1 LKSEVCALK
10 NVSLGD
16 VLDIRDGTHDT
27 PKYVEIGIPLITSK
41 NLTDYGLCVRDI
53 SFISEADHNQISNRS
68 AVENGDILY
77 GMIGTIGKPT
87 LVETDRKF
95 SIKNVALFKQSNP
108 QIHNK
113 YLRRLLNSTHINS
126 QIAQASKGGTQKF
139 VSLGALR
146 GLKATFPSF
155 TEQRRIAAILDQADV
170 LRTKRREALAQL
182 DILTQSIFIEMF
194 GDPMSQSSQWQS
206 QPISS
211 FVSGFE
217 SGKSVAA
224 EDENDS
230 ASSFRVLKVS
240 AVTSLEYKPQ
250 ESKAAPVDYM
260 PKQSYFVKNGDLL
273 FSRANT
279 TDLIGATAYVSH
291 TQPNLLLS
299 DKLWRFLWHETPR
312 AEPLFVNYL
321 FRQPRFRAEIG
332 RRASGTSGSMK
343 NISQNKVL
351 SISVDFPP
359 LELQRTFA
367 KRVTIIDQLKT
378 AHRTALTELDAL
390 FASLQHIPFRGEL

>member
-41 NLTDYGLCVRDI
+41 NLTDYGLCFRDI
-53 SFISEADHNQISNRS
+53 SFISEADHNQILNRS

-113 YLRRLLNSTHINS
+113 YLRRLLNSPPINS

-155 TEQRRIAAILDQADV
+155 KEQRRIAAILDQADA
-170 LRTKRREALAQL
+170 LRAKRGEALVQL
-182 DILTQSIFIEMF
+182 DSLMQSIFIEMF
-194 GDPMSQSSQWQS
+194 GDVLRNPKFARGMIR
-206 QPISS
+206 P
-211 FVSGFE
+211 FVDAN
-217 SGKSVAA
+217 SGKSAKYILSTDKTDIPVYGGNGINGWAT
-224 EDENDS
+224 NSLYDS
-230 ASSFRVLKVS
+230 PVLVFGRVGQQCGNAFITEGPSWVTDNAIVIRITDTTKLIAIYVLHAFQGSDFSRRVKHLDLPFINQSMILDNLIPIPPLILQKTFATRIQTVEALKS
-240 AVTSLEYKPQ
+240 THIASLEKLD
-250 ESKAAPVDYM
+250 S
-260 PKQSYFVKNGDLL
+260 L
-273 FSRANT
+273 FS
-279 TDLIGATAYVSH
+279 
-291 TQPNLLLS
+291 
-299 DKLWRFLWHETPR
+299 
-312 AEPLFVNYL
+312 
-321 FRQPRFRAEIG
+321 
-332 RRASGTSGSMK
+332 
-343 NISQNKVL
+343 
-351 SISVDFPP
+351 
-359 LELQRTFA
+359 
-367 KRVTIIDQLKT
+367 
-378 AHRTALTELDAL
+378 
-390 FASLQHIPFRGEL
+390 SLQHRAFRGEL